1 MGAGKKAINQRKQRK
16 QGAQR
21 LVHPQS
27 RKAGHLNDKNIRRI
41 KGDLSDDR
49 RDRKYKAMIHKYIWF
64 TNRAPE
70 KPIGHAELA
79 ELTKEYISR
88 FTEAKEVLM
97 VEKGVHKK
105 LKRVIRASLNS
116 KEDMFNMAIEL
127 EANKFGGGGVE
138 VPDLLTKLGL
148 NSLLD
153 WDESIQFL
161 PQVKTVM
168 CKESWLKNENDQT
181 ENAEKAEMD

>member
-1 MGAGKKAINQRKQRK
+1 M
-16 QGAQR
+16 
-21 LVHPQS
+21 
-27 RKAGHLNDKNIRRI
+27 
-41 KGDLSDDR
+41 
-49 RDRKYKAMIHKYIWF
+49 
-64 TNRAPE
+64 
-70 KPIGHAELA
+70 
-79 ELTKEYISR
+79 
-88 FTEAKEVLM
+88 
-97 VEKGVHKK
+97 HKK

-148 NSLLD
+148 NSLLE

-168 CKESWLKNENDQT
+168 CKESWLKPEET
-181 ENAEKAEMD
+181 VEKNKVEME